1 MRRTEV
7 IEQIKDIIRHVAP
20 TAKTI
25 LYGSQA
31 RNEAC
36 SDSDIDLLIL
46 LDGEKITL
54 KEEEAITL
62 PLYELELKTGISISP
77 MVMLKKLWENRPFKT
92 PFYIMKDILDEES
105 RKALIAYRMQRAYDT
120 MKEAEV
126 MIRETFYNAAINRM
140 YYACYYATVA
150 LLLKNNIQTQT
161 HNGVKTMLGLHFV
174 STGKLPLRI
183 GKTFTTLFEKRHSGD
198 YDDFMFCDKEM
209 VDELFPQAELFI
221 KSVDELLKE

>member
-1 MRRTEV
+1 
-7 IEQIKDIIRHVAP
+7 
-20 TAKTI
+20 
-25 LYGSQA
+25 
-31 RNEAC
+31 
-36 SDSDIDLLIL
+36 
-46 LDGEKITL
+46 
-54 KEEEAITL
+54 
-62 PLYELELKTGISISP
+62 
-77 MVMLKKLWENRPFKT
+77 
-92 PFYIMKDILDEES
+92 MKDILDEES

-140 YYACYYATVA
+140 YYARYYATVA

-183 GKTFTTLFEKRHSGD
+183 GKTFTTLFEKRYSGD

>member
-1 MRRTEV
+1 
-7 IEQIKDIIRHVAP
+7 
-20 TAKTI
+20 
-25 LYGSQA
+25 
-31 RNEAC
+31 
-36 SDSDIDLLIL
+36 
-46 LDGEKITL
+46 
-54 KEEEAITL
+54 
-62 PLYELELKTGISISP
+62 
-77 MVMLKKLWENRPFKT
+77 
-92 PFYIMKDILDEES
+92 MKDILDEES

-150 LLLKNNIQTQT
+150 LVLKNNIQTQT

>member
-1 MRRTEV
+1 
-7 IEQIKDIIRHVAP
+7 
-20 TAKTI
+20 
-25 LYGSQA
+25 
-31 RNEAC
+31 
-36 SDSDIDLLIL
+36 
-46 LDGEKITL
+46 
-54 KEEEAITL
+54 
-62 PLYELELKTGISISP
+62 
-77 MVMLKKLWENRPFKT
+77 
-92 PFYIMKDILDEES
+92 MKDILDEES

-183 GKTFTTLFEKRHSGD
+183 GKTFTTLLRKDIVEIMMILCFVIRRWLTSCFHKLNCS
-198 YDDFMFCDKEM
+198 
-209 VDELFPQAELFI
+209 
-221 KSVDELLKE
+221 SNLLMNY